1 MIASA
6 SMIRFASLAMF
17 AALVSAP
24 ASALAAPSRN
34 TVTSPKAQRKD
45 LPPGVAEKASDAF
58 ARGRELDE
66 AGDLPKALSAYLEA
80 SQIYPHPNT
89 TYNIADVYR
98 RMKRYHEAIEAY
110 EKYLKLATD
119 PPDRAAIEELIEQ
132 LKATPGQLV
141 IHETGADE
149 QAFVDGE
156 PVGKLPVTLDLREG
170 THVVDVITPI
180 SYGWIYCSTR
190 MGQKEECTPS
200 PTPRM
205 DGNVV
210 ISGSRRLDNKRWRET
225 GAFFMIRERFEL
237 RHGHYTVDELAY
249 KQCKPVD
256 LDVPRGEDI
265 VTYIWVTTPD
275 EHPKNNECE
284 PISIKARTIKF

>member
-1 MIASA
+1 MT
-6 SMIRFASLAMF
+6 RFAKLAM
-17 AALVSAP
+17 AAAVLAAVP
-24 ASALAAPSRN
+24 AAAAPSKDKDKAAS
-34 TVTSPKAQRKD
+34 SPKAQRKD
-45 LPPGVAEKASDAF
+45 LPPGVAEKASEAF

-110 EKYLKLATD
+110 TKYLTQATA
-119 PPDRAAIEELIEQ
+119 PPDRAAVEELIEQ
-132 LKATPGQLV
+132 LKATPGQLT
-141 IHETGADE
+141 IEASGTDET
-149 QAFVDGE
+149 AFVDGE
-156 PVGKLPVTLDLREG
+156 PVGKLPLTLDLREG
-170 THVVDVITPI
+170 THVVDVLTPI
-180 SYGWIYCSTR
+180 SYGWMYCSTR
-190 MGQKEECTPS
+190 MGQKESCKPS

-210 ISGSRRLDNKRWRET
+210 ISGPRRLDNKRWRET

-237 RHGHYTVDELAY
+237 RHGHYTLGELAY

-256 LDVPRGEDI
+256 IDVPRGEDV
-265 VTYIWVTTPD
+265 VTYFWVGVAD
-275 EHPKNNECE
+275 ERPKGQDECD
-284 PISIKARTIKF
+284 PVTIKGRTIKF